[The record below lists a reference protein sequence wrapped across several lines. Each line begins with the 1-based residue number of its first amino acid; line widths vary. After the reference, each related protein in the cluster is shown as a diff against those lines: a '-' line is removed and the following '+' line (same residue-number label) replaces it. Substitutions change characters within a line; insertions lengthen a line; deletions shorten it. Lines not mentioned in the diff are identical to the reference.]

1 MAVKSWQFQRRT
13 FLRGA
18 GVSLALPFMNA
29 MTASGAQKALQAL
42 PKRAAFIFFPNGV
55 SLPPAKDPQHEDWYW
70 FPKGEGK
77 SYEFRTSQASLN
89 PYREDISVVSGL
101 SHPQNRTSADAHVN
115 PTGFLTSKGIDKGKT
130 IFNSI
135 SIDQVISNFHEG
147 QTQLASMPLSTVGGV
162 GNLTRT
168 YTLSFDKKGKGI
180 PAWSSLKDIY
190 ERMYVASSPAAKARL
205 KEKTHLLNE
214 IYGDARDLKRNLGQ
228 EDQATLDEY
237 LAAITELE
245 KKIENDKLWAA
256 KGAQSTPPKMNLDIE
271 FTDVENYIRTMYD
284 LMYLA
289 FQSDITRVTTYQLA
303 SEGGTAPT
311 NNLSSRIGIAKD
323 LHQLSHSA
331 AKDEDGFKDWGLW
344 DQFVA
349 RQLAYFIKR
358 LKETKEGDGT
368 LLDRCLVFQ
377 GAATSR
383 VHDNTNYPL
392 ILAGGKSMGH
402 KAGQFVTYDEEK
414 NNLSNLF
421 VRIANSMDVPIKT
434 FGDSTGIPM
443 SELFTD

>member
-1 MAVKSWQFQRRT
+1 
-13 FLRGA
+13 
-18 GVSLALPFMNA
+18 MNA
-29 MTASGAQKALQAL
+29 MAVGNEQQALKEL

-77 SYEFRTSQASLN
+77 DYEFRTSQAVLN
-89 PYREDISVVSGL
+89 PLREDISVVSGL
-101 SHPQNRTSADAHVN
+101 SHPLNRNSGDAHVN
-115 PTGFLTSKGIDKGKT
+115 PTGFLTSKEMIKGKT
-130 IFNSI
+130 TFNSI
-135 SIDQVISNFHEG
+135 SIDQLISNAHAG
-147 QTQLASMPLSTVGGV
+147 KTQLASMPLSTVGGV
-162 GNLTRT
+162 GNISRT
-168 YTLSFDKKGKGI
+168 YTLSFDKDGKGI
-180 PAWSSLKDIY
+180 PAWSNLKDVY
-190 ERMYVASSPAAKARL
+190 ERMYVASSPAAQARL
-205 KEKTHLLNE
+205 REKTHLLNE
-214 IYGDARDLKRNLGQ
+214 IYRDAKDLQRNLGK

-237 LAAITELE
+237 LAAISELE
-245 KKIENDKLWAA
+245 KKIENDKLWAK
-256 KGAQSTPPKMNLDIE
+256 KGAASMPPEMNLDIE

-289 FQSDITRVTTYQLA
+289 FKSDITRVATYQLA

-311 NNLSSRIGIAKD
+311 NNLSKRLGFKKD

-331 AKDEDGFKDWGLW
+331 AKTDDGFKDWGLW

-349 RQLAYFIKR
+349 QQLAYFLNR
-358 LKETKEGDGT
+358 LKETPEGDGS

-383 VHDNTNYPL
+383 VHDNTNFPL
-392 ILAGGKSMGH
+392 ILAGGKQLGH

-421 VRIANSMDVPIKT
+421 VRMANAMDVPVDT
-434 FGDSTGIPM
+434 FGDSTGVSM
-443 SELFTD
+443 SELFA